1 MDKRGWRSLPR
12 ALEVKRE
19 PTNNSTEIYSDKT
32 TTSGIES
39 QLQQCISVPQIRMK
53 KRMRNWKFE
62 KKAEFSH
69 LFPVVIQQSISI
81 DTAKGKLKQ
90 LTKGEGRYLKTLLLI

>member
-1 MDKRGWRSLPR
+1 MDRGWRSLPR

-39 QLQQCISVPQIRMK
+39 QLQQCISVLQIRMK

-62 KKAEFSH
+62 KSGIFS
-69 LFPVVIQQSISI
+69 PVSCCDSVVNSI
-81 DTAKGKLKQ
+81 DAANGKLKQ
-90 LTKGEGRYLKTLLLI
+90 LTKGEGRYLQTFLLI